1 MEHLIVTG
9 VTEVDRINSSVS
21 PLKPLLPHPSSDEI
35 SSKDGIYGRESG
47 LGGIIDM
54 RHKLQFWSAVFT
66 GSLILNG
73 CASTKQSMPKL
84 AGQSNSQTL
93 SSVETPNSLSQSPSA
108 AAVIQPVSHQ
118 IVSTAYNSTA
128 DFTTENELSEPVIAF
143 VTPVTVP
150 EFAPAIAPES
160 THPIATGVPVPINL
174 PTALAMIGGQHP
186 VVGFAQWRVQEAYA
200 QLDRAKVMWLP
211 SIQTG
216 FNARRRDGN
225 YQDVQGA
232 IVDVNLNSFN
242 YGLGAGA
249 VGAGSPSQPGIV
261 ARFHLADA
269 LFLPKAAEKTAWAR
283 GHAASAV
290 INQQLLNGGVAY
302 IDLVEAFQDAEIVAA
317 AVKRTADLAEITENF
332 AAAGEGLK
340 SDADRT
346 ATELSLLQTRQ
357 LAIRERQLVAST
369 RLARVLSLPMTS
381 SIVPQDTIVVPLEMM
396 MQGSDEPSL
405 ISTGLATRPEL
416 KESQALVAA
425 ACEAYKR
432 EKYAPFVPSV
442 LLGFSTTSFGGGLG
456 SDADNFGG
464 RHDLDAMMVWETR
477 NLGFG
482 EGAFR
487 RERTAQVQQATFT
500 KLRIMD
506 QVAQEIAEANIQ
518 VSIRRQQ
525 VELAQTAIA
534 RARDS
539 YQRNIDRIRDGQGL
553 PIEVL
558 QAIQALEASE
568 RAYLRAVADSNRS
581 QLQLQWALGWPVSAM
596 PEAASTVSAE

>member
-1 MEHLIVTG
+1 MKRNLTFWTG
-9 VTEVDRINSSVS
+9 VI
-21 PLKPLLPHPSSDEI
+21 
-35 SSKDGIYGRESG
+35 
-47 LGGIIDM
+47 
-54 RHKLQFWSAVFT
+54 T
-66 GSLILNG
+66 GSLILAG
-73 CASTKQSMPKL
+73 CATTNPAKPLQGNKAVSHVAQPARDASSRSDEPSTAST
-84 AGQSNSQTL
+84 S
-93 SSVETPNSLSQSPSA
+93 
-108 AAVIQPVSHQ
+108 IQPVSHQ
-118 IVSTAYNSTA
+118 TASAADTGTA
-128 DFTTENELSEPVIAF
+128 DFAPDMEPSNAVVAAAAPVAVQSEEPTSARE
-143 VTPVTVP
+143 T
-150 EFAPAIAPES
+150 S
-160 THPIATGVPVPINL
+160 GQLATSSPVPINL

-216 FNARRRDGN
+216 FNYRRHDGN

-290 INQQLLNGGVAY
+290 INQQLLNGGIAY
-302 IDLVEAFQDAEIVAA
+302 IDLLEAYQDSEIIAA
-317 AVKRTADLAEITENF
+317 AVKRTSDLAEITENF
-332 AAAGEGLK
+332 ADAGEGLK

-357 LAIRERQLVAST
+357 LAVRERQLVAST
-369 RLARVLSLPMTS
+369 RLARVLSIPMTS
-381 SIVPQDTIVVPLEMM
+381 SILPQDTVAVPLEMTT
-396 MQGSDEPSL
+396 QGSNEPSL

-442 LLGFSTTSFGGGLG
+442 LLGFSSTSFGGGLG
-456 SDADNFGG
+456 SNADNFGG
-464 RHDLDAMMVWETR
+464 RYDIDAMMVWETR

-482 EGAFR
+482 EGAAR
-487 RERTAQVQQATFT
+487 RERSAQVQQATFA

-506 QVAQEIAEANIQ
+506 QVAQEVAEANIQ

-525 VELAQTAIA
+525 VEMAQTAIA

-568 RAYLRAVADSNRS
+568 RAYLRAVADYNRS
-581 QLQLQWALGWPVSAM
+581 QLQLQWALGWPVNALPQSASV
-596 PEAASTVSAE
+596 ASVE